1 MDVSSLYFSSILSFL
16 WQNVGLLA
24 IILEAR
30 AIINFGFIIHVKSV
44 KKLDKEKLAQEVYK
58 MKAEL
63 IYMNCSKHKSK
74 K

>member
-1 MDVSSLYFSSILSFL
+1 MAKRGPIV
-16 WQNVGLLA
+16 
-24 IILEAR
+24 LEAR
-30 AIINFGFIIHVKSV
+30 AIINFGFIIHVKTV
-44 KKLDKEKLAQEVYK
+44 KKLEEKLAQEVYK